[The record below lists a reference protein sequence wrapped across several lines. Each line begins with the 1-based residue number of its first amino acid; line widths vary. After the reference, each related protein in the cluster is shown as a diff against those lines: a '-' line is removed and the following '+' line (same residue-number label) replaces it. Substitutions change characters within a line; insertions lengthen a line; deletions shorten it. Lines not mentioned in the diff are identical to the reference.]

1 MVSKKISIIIPCFNE
16 EAGIQQLKDQ
26 LGPCLASLQQK
37 YELEILFIDDGST
50 DATADKIKVVFA
62 GLENKKI
69 IQHKTNQGV
78 GAAQRT
84 GFQAAT
90 GDIICTMDSDC
101 TYDPIHLVE
110 MVAMIGENVDFVT
123 GSPYHPN
130 GTVEGVPEYRLF
142 LSNNLSRLYN
152 LLFGLGVHTYTAI
165 FRVYKKEVIKNIKLE
180 ADGFISSAEI
190 LLKSLL
196 AGYKLKEYPTVLKV
210 RKYGS
215 SKIKI
220 IKVIGDHLNFILK
233 MKLSFPRREN

>member
-1 MVSKKISIIIPCFNE
+1 VASEKISIIIPCFNE
-16 EAGIQQLKDQ
+16 EEGIEQLKEQ
-26 LGPCLASLQQK
+26 LDSCVTSLQQR
-37 YELEILFIDDGST
+37 YELEVLFIDDGST
-50 DATADKIKVVFA
+50 DATAEKIKTVFV

-84 GFQAAT
+84 GFQAAS

-110 MVAMIGENVDFVT
+110 MVAMIGEKVDFVT
-123 GSPYHPN
+123 GSPYHPS

-152 LLFGLGVHTYTAI
+152 LLFGLGVYTYTAI
-165 FRVYKKEVIKNIKLE
+165 FRVYKKEVIKNIQLE

-196 AGYKLKEYPTVLKV
+196 NGYKLKEYPTVLKV

-220 IKVIGDHLNFILK
+220 LMVIRDHLNFILK
-233 MKLSFPRREN
+233 MKLSSPRRKN